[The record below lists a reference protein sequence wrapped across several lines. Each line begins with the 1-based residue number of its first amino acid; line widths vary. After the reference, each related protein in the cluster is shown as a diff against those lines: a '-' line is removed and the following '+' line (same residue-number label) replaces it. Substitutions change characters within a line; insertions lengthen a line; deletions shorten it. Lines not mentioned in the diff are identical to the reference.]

1 MGDEQDT
8 PPVEIEWDPEELRTD
23 PEPFGPRLDEVTKR
37 RCGGCGSEL
46 APDDRA
52 FLRGAFAVLN
62 AAFVYLQRRGL
73 AREEAEAVVLAV
85 REETGV

>member
-1 MGDEQDT
+1 MDDSDDT
-8 PPVEIEWDPEELRTD
+8 PPVEIEWDGEEETTD
-23 PEPFGPRLDEVTKR
+23 PEPFGPTLEEVTKR
-37 RCGGCGSEL
+37 RCARCGAEL

-52 FLRGAFAVLN
+52 FLRGALSVLN

-73 AREEAEAVVLAV
+73 PRDEAEAIVLGM